1 MCMNI
6 DLNSILSSEV
16 LISFSIL
23 VLARSETEISSI
35 LLLCSSFYG
44 RDRSVKSEAY
54 NQVIVNN
61 LDREKDLLILEFVKL
76 NRMPEKNYS
85 ISKNFYSIFDEVLF
99 ESRFRHHFF
108 FLFSIYFISFYT
120 SLVKNLCS
128 RPLSFDYR

>member
-35 LLLCSSFYG
+35 LLLCSSFYR

-54 NQVIVNN
+54 NQMIVNN
-61 LDREKDLLILEFVKL
+61 FDREKNLLILEFVKL

-108 FLFSIYFISFYT
+108 LI
-120 SLVKNLCS
+120 
-128 RPLSFDYR
+128 

>member
-1 MCMNI
+1 MNI
-6 DLNSILSSEV
+6 DLNSNSSFLSSEV
-16 LISFSIL
+16 LILFSIL

-35 LLLCSSFYG
+35 LLLFSSFYG

-76 NRMPEKNYS
+76 NRMPEKNFS

-99 ESRFRHHFF
+99 ESRSRHYLF
-108 FLFSIYFISFYT
+108 FLI
-120 SLVKNLCS
+120 
-128 RPLSFDYR
+128 